1 MDFQV
6 LKDEAN
12 MKAAQNDAASITPPL
27 QRSSQGVK
35 ESLYLLLAI
44 LLLVL
49 AACGDTPAPVGP
61 SEAPVAVVAAGA
73 SGEAADDA
81 APELADPGAAEV
93 LPTLEPVTLAEGEKL
108 RVVASTSLVA
118 DIVNRIAGDTIELE
132 TLIPLGVD
140 PHTYT
145 ATPEDLRLLNDAHL
159 ILINGLGLE
168 EALMPVLTSLD
179 NPVPVVSV
187 NAGIAPLVY
196 NQPSDAAG
204 GKASEEAG
212 EEHGAGTDPHTW
224 LSVANV
230 LIWID
235 NVVAMLS
242 TLDTAQVDD
251 YFSNAGAYREELSA
265 LDAELREQINTLP
278 EERRKL
284 VTDHQEFGYF
294 ARDYGFV
301 VVGVVIPAT
310 STLASP
316 SAQDLAALQ
325 DVIKA
330 EGVPAIFVGANID
343 SSVVNQLGADLGVE
357 VIPVY
362 TSSLT
367 EADGPAPDY
376 PSLMRNLVNTIVTTL
391 AE

>member
-1 MDFQV
+1 
-6 LKDEAN
+6 
-12 MKAAQNDAASITPPL
+12 MKAAQNDVASMTPPL
-27 QRSSQGVK
+27 QRSLQGVK
-35 ESLYLLLAI
+35 RSLSLLLAI
-44 LLLVL
+44 LLLAL
-49 AACGDTPAPVGP
+49 AACGDGAPSPSP
-61 SEAPVAVVAAGA
+61 SEALVVVAAAEA
-73 SGEAADDA
+73 SGEAADGA

-93 LPTLEPVTLAEGEKL
+93 LPTLEPVALAEGERL

-118 DIVNRIAGDTIELE
+118 DVVKRIAGDAIELT

-140 PHTYT
+140 PHSYT

-196 NQPSDAAG
+196 REPLDAAED
-204 GKASEEAG
+204 APVEG

-224 LSVANV
+224 LSVTNV
-230 LIWID
+230 LVWVD

-242 TLDTAQVDD
+242 TLDTANVDN

-265 LDAELREQINTLP
+265 LDAELREQIDTLP
-278 EERRKL
+278 AERRKL

-330 EGVPAIFVGANID
+330 EGVPAIFVGANIS
-343 SSVVNQLGADLGVE
+343 SSVVNQLAADLGVE
-357 VIPVY
+357 VVPVH